1 MHVWPGTDRQTMSEP
16 PLRYR
21 TYGEFWPFYLAEHG
35 RAGTR
40 ALHLCGTALALGC
53 LAAALVAWD
62 WRPLLAA
69 PLVGYGFA
77 WLAHAIIER
86 NRPATFR
93 YPVWSFISDFRMLGL
108 WIAGRLGD
116 ELARHG
122 IAESGPPAPPRA

>member
-1 MHVWPGTDRQTMSEP
+1 MHIWPSTDRQTMSEP
-16 PLRYR
+16 PPRYR
-21 TYGEFWPFYLAEHG
+21 TYGEFWPFYLAEHC

-77 WLAHAIIER
+77 WLGHAIIER

-93 YPVWSFISDFRMLGL
+93 YPLWSFISDFRMLGL
-108 WIAGRLGD
+108 WITGRLGD
-116 ELARHG
+116 ELTRHG
-122 IAESGPPAPPRA
+122 IAGPERPSPPRA

>member
-1 MHVWPGTDRQTMSEP
+1 MSREM
-16 PLRYR
+16 RHK
-21 TYGEFWPFYLAEHG
+21 TYAEFWPFYLGEHS

-40 ALHLCGTALALGC
+40 ALHLLGTALALGF

-69 PLVGYGFA
+69 PVAGYGFA
-77 WLAHAIIER
+77 WFAHAVIER

-93 YPVWSFISDFRMLGL
+93 HPLWSLFSDFRMLGL
-108 WIAGRLGD
+108 WIAGRLEG

-122 IAESGPPAPPRA
+122 IAEPEPPAPPQR